1 MFRCHTNPMLTSK
14 PMQAYVPSNMGM
26 IAEMDQH
33 GVYVKVLSNGQR
45 GESEHFVPFS
55 NIESIRLEPVA
66 IELVTNDPDLVGA
79 FTPEANMD
87 VTIKR
92 KPGRP
97 VGS

>member
-1 MFRCHTNPMLTSK
+1 MLTSK

-55 NIESIRLEPVA
+55 NIESIRLEPEIANEESSDVV
-66 IELVTNDPDLVGA
+66 EL
-79 FTPEANMD
+79 
-87 VTIKR
+87 KR